1 MKQTAAIIGTGIAGM
16 ACAHYL
22 KNRFDLTIY
31 EKNNYTG
38 GHTNTIHVKENGNLI
53 PIDTGFMVFNE
64 ATYPNLI
71 KLFAELDVESVE
83 TEMSFGVQHRITGL
97 EYACSNLNS
106 FFAQRANFANPK
118 HWKLLTE
125 ILRFFR
131 EAKAFMTEL
140 HAETVSLRSF
150 LDSRNFNRNFTE
162 NYLLPMTAAIWSTPP
177 SMMLEYPALSLFRFL
192 ENHKLLGVGIQLKW
206 RTVKGGSS
214 TYRDKIMGPLKKR
227 IYSNSQVKTV
237 VKQGDKARILLK
249 SGESA
254 TYDHVIV
261 ATHADQALAL
271 LDNPTPDEQK
281 YLGAFSYTKNPVI
294 LHSDPSVMPVKK
306 NAWASWNFRM
316 EKDETEEIVSS
327 THYWMN
333 SLQNVSDQKDHFVSV
348 DYTGPIDP
356 STVHWSM
363 TYEHP
368 VFTAESIVAQK
379 HLPSLNDNGPVY
391 FCGSYYKNGFHEDA
405 LVSAINVVK
414 RLKERTEASHE
425 LLSV

>member
-22 KNRFDLTIY
+22 KDQFDLTIY

-38 GHTNTIHVKENGNLI
+38 GHTNTVSVKEDDKLI
-53 PIDTGFMVFNE
+53 PVDTGFMVFNE

-71 KLFAELDVESVE
+71 ELFDELGIESVE
-83 TEMSFGVQHRITGL
+83 TDMSFGVQHRIKGI
-97 EYACSNLNS
+97 EYACTNLKT
-106 FFAQRANFANPK
+106 FFAQRVNFVRPR

-131 EAKAFMTEL
+131 EAKAYMTES
-140 HAETVSLRSF
+140 HTDTISLKAF
-150 LDSRNFNRNFTE
+150 LASRRFTKSFTE

-214 TYRDKIMGPLKKR
+214 TYRDKIMDPLKER
-227 IYSNSQVKTV
+227 IHSNSQVKTV
-237 VKQGDKARILLK
+237 INQGDKARVALL

-271 LDNPTPDEQK
+271 LDSPTRDQQK
-281 YLGAFSYTKNPVI
+281 YLSAFSYTKNPVV
-294 LHSDPSVMPVKK
+294 LHSDPSVMPAER

-316 EKDETEEIVSS
+316 EKNESEETVSS

-333 SLQNVSDQKDHFVSV
+333 NLQNVSDRHDYFVSV
-348 DYTGPIDP
+348 NYAGQIDP

-368 VFTAESIVAQK
+368 VFTGKSIEAQK
-379 HLPSLNDNGPVY
+379 HLPSLNNNGPLY
-391 FCGSYYKNGFHEDA
+391 FCGSYYRNGFHEDA
-405 LVSAINVVK
+405 LVSALDVVK
-414 RLKERTEASHE
+414 RLKERTEVTHE
-425 LLSV
+425 LLSI